1 MFLYLISLAGFLST
15 FNVFEGKLT
24 DYCLKNKDTDF
35 VKKIMDETDILT
47 VKYRIV
53 NLVKSA
59 LLGVLCIPTFFLLNN
74 VLFYPENVN
83 YYQVSIFAALYA
95 SVDMAALI
103 YNRKNH
109 ISTNIHHIT
118 VQVFYF
124 YILYYDFAM
133 INLVRPIITYACFSL
148 FAYLVNG
155 RLSIRKLDLKYENEI
170 NDLSLIVYINTS
182 VSNWIAQLYLI
193 FFDTP
198 ELPFFY
204 IKMLYS
210 ILVLVIVSDDI
221 FLMKYLYNYKR
232 LGVK

>member
-15 FNVFEGKLT
+15 FNVFEGTVT
-24 DYCLKNKDTDF
+24 DYCLKNKDTDL
-35 VKKIMDETDILT
+35 VKNIGDETDILT

-53 NLVKSA
+53 NLVKSS
-59 LLGVLCIPTFFLLNN
+59 LLGFLCIPTFFLLNK
-74 VLFYPENVN
+74 VLFYPESVN
-83 YYQVSIFAALYA
+83 YYQVNIFAALYA

-133 INLVRPIITYACFSL
+133 INLVRPIITYACYSL

-170 NDLSLIVYINTS
+170 NDLSLVVYINTS

-204 IKMLYS
+204 TKMLYS
-210 ILVLVIVSDDI
+210 ILVFIIVSDDI

-232 LGVK
+232 YGVK

>member
-1 MFLYLISLAGFLST
+1 MLLYLISLAGFLST
-15 FNVFEGKLT
+15 FNVFEGKVT

-59 LLGVLCIPTFFLLNN
+59 LLGFMCVPTFFLVNN
-74 VLFYPENVN
+74 VLFYPESIN

-118 VQVFYF
+118 VQMFYF

-133 INLVRPIITYACFSL
+133 IYLVRPIITYACFSL

-182 VSNWIAQLYLI
+182 ISNWIAQLYLI

-204 IKMLYS
+204 TKMLYS
-210 ILVLVIVSDDI
+210 MLVLVIVSDDI